1 MTRRRVVALQGIGT
15 LALLAL
21 VLAAVVLFTRT
32 SPSSGAQ
39 EAALAGNPNLD
50 GGTALSGE
58 APDFTLTDQFGKEIS
73 LHSFRGHVVLLA
85 FNDSECTT
93 VCPLTTTEMVD
104 AKRLLGPAG
113 AHVELLGIDANPTA
127 TAVKNVRA
135 YSEAHGMMHAWHFL
149 TGSLPQ
155 LRAVWHAYHI
165 DVQIEAG
172 AIDHTP
178 ALYMIDERGNL
189 SKVYLIEL
197 AYAGIHQQA
206 QILAQAASSLL
217 PGHPAVQSKL
227 SYERIESISPA
238 SSVAVPR
245 AGGGELAFGPG
256 SAPRL
261 LLFFDAWDSETTD
274 LANQLEALSAY
285 DADAASAR
293 LPSLTAVDEASVE
306 PSPAALPQ
314 LLASLKHPLAYPVA
328 IDENGRIA
336 DGYSVEDEP
345 WLVLVSAS
353 GRILWHYDISTSG
366 WLSTDALTREVR
378 AALARAP
385 RPPASVSA
393 ALTELRGSP
402 GPLASLHEEANEI
415 VGSQSDL
422 TTRLHALRGYP
433 VVMNVWAS
441 WCTPCRTE
449 FPLFATASAQYGTG
463 VAFLGADAEDSS
475 SSARA
480 FLAAHPVSYPSFETT
495 TEGLSSLAPI
505 AGLPTTIYLNR
516 AGKVVHVHI
525 GQYNAQGTLDEDIK
539 TYALSG

>member
-1 MTRRRVVALQGIGT
+1 MQ
-15 LALLAL
+15 
-21 VLAAVVLFTRT
+21 
-32 SPSSGAQ
+32 
-39 EAALAGNPNLD
+39 
-50 GGTALSGE
+50 
-58 APDFTLTDQFGKEIS
+58 
-73 LHSFRGHVVLLA
+73 
-85 FNDSECTT
+85 
-93 VCPLTTTEMVD
+93 
-104 AKRLLGPAG
+104 
-113 AHVELLGIDANPTA
+113 
-127 TAVKNVRA
+127 
-135 YSEAHGMMHAWHFL
+135 
-149 TGSLPQ
+149 
-155 LRAVWHAYHI
+155 
-165 DVQIEAG
+165 
-172 AIDHTP
+172 
-178 ALYMIDERGNL
+178 
-189 SKVYLIEL
+189 
-197 AYAGIHQQA
+197 
-206 QILAQAASSLL
+206 
-217 PGHPAVQSKL
+217 
-227 SYERIESISPA
+227 RIESISPA
-238 SSVAVPR
+238 SSVSVPR
-245 AGGGELAFGPG
+245 AGGGEVALGPG

-274 LANQLEALSAY
+274 LANRMEALAAY

-306 PSPAALPQ
+306 ASSAALPQ
-314 LLASLKHPLAYPVA
+314 FLASLKHPLAYPVA
-328 IDENGRIA
+328 IDESGRVA

-366 WLSTDALTREVR
+366 WLSTAALTRAVR

-393 ALTELRGSP
+393 ALAELRGSP
-402 GPLASLHEEANEI
+402 GPLASLHEAANEI

-422 TTRLHALRGYP
+422 TARLHALRGYP

-449 FPLFATASAQYGTG
+449 FPLFATASAHYGTR

-475 SSARA
+475 ASARA

-516 AGKVVHVHI
+516 AGKLVHEHI
-525 GQYNAQGTLDEDIK
+525 GQYNAQGTLEEDIK